1 MGIAMGAEEVQ
12 KETKK
17 GVEQSVG
24 ELPVFVNVVQK
35 DVCNYK

>member
-12 KETKK
+12 KETKRASSN
-17 GVEQSVG
+17 QSVR
-24 ELPVFVNVVQK
+24 PVFVNVVQK